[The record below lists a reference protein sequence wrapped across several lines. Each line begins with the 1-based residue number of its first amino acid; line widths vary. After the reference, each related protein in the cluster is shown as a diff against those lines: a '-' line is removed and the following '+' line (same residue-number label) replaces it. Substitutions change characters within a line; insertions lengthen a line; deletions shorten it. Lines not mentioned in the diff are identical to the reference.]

1 MFVDERITERILY
14 GSSMSDGFRNSKH
27 NVLSGNDQRALL
39 DPYVL
44 FRSDMLTLDM
54 DAVIQQDVVKFHRR
68 MGGGFKSFRVK
79 HPHDYSTNDGDGVP
93 TSNDGRCEEDIP
105 GWCITAW
112 YDDDSIPTATRR
124 RVKKPN
130 VGTVVVGIRD
140 DFNNPHQ
147 IVEITD
153 IPDPDPDVIRWTVD
167 NTTGII
173 NFTANSQNVV
183 TNITQ
188 AAQAVITLGAAHGR
202 VVGDSFHVSIVVGMT
217 EINGLRCTILAI
229 GLTTVTVDIDSTLFT
244 AYTSGGETNTAP
256 QDSETITA
264 GCYFDIPCVF
274 QDPEMEI
281 DFINF
286 QILSANFGV
295 IETYNP

>member
-14 GSSMSDGFRNSKH
+14 KSKMADGFSNLKH
-27 NVLSGNDQRALL
+27 EGLDGNDRRQLL
-39 DPYVL
+39 HPYIL

-54 DAVIQQDVVKFHRR
+54 DSVIQRDVVKFHRR

-79 HPHDYSTNDGDGVP
+79 HPYDYSTNDGNGVP
-93 TSNDGRCEEDIP
+93 TSDDGRCEEDIP

-112 YDDDSIPTATRR
+112 YDDDSIPTAGRR
-124 RVKKPN
+124 RILKPN

-140 DFNNPHQ
+140 DFNNPH
-147 IVEITD
+147 EIIEVSTD
-153 IPDPDPDVIRWTVD
+153 PEPDVIRWTVD
-167 NTTGII
+167 NTAGVI
-173 NFTANSQNVV
+173 NFTANNQNTI

-202 VVGDSFHVSIVVGMT
+202 IVDDSFHISTVVGMT
-217 EINGLRCTILAI
+217 EINGLRCTVLAV
-229 GLTTVTVDIDSTLFT
+229 GATTVTVDIDSSLFT

-281 DFINF
+281 DFTNF

-295 IETYNP
+295 VETYNP